1 MKYTEE
7 EIKSMNMTR
16 LQQLA
21 KSDLSQYTESEQQLI
36 KREAHKKKGLY
47 NTDPARHIKYYK

>member
-7 EIKSMNMTR
+7 EIKSMNMTL

-21 KSDLSQYTESEQQLI
+21 KSDLSEYTESEQQLI
-36 KREAHKKKGLY
+36 KREAHKKRGLY
-47 NTDPARHIKYYK
+47 ATDPSRNHKY

>member
-7 EIKSMNMTR
+7 EIKSMNMAR

-21 KSDLSQYTESEQQLI
+21 KSDLSQYTEREQQLI

-47 NTDPARHIKYYK
+47 NTDPARNLKYYK

>member
-7 EIKSMNMTR
+7 EIKSMNMTL

-21 KSDLSQYTESEQQLI
+21 KSDLSEYTESEQQLI
-36 KREAHKKKGLY
+36 KRQAHKKRGLY
-47 NTDPARHIKYYK
+47 KTDPARNHKYQ

>member
-7 EIKSMNMTR
+7 EIKSMNMSR

-21 KSDLSQYTESEQQLI
+21 KSDLSQYTEREQQLI
-36 KREAHKKKGLY
+36 KREAHKKRGLY
-47 NTDPARHIKYYK
+47 ETDPARNHKY

>member
-7 EIKSMNMTR
+7 EIKSMNMAR

-21 KSDLSQYTESEQQLI
+21 KSDLSQYTESEQMLI
-36 KREAHKKKGLY
+36 RREAHKKRGLY
-47 NTDPARHIKYYK
+47 ETDPVRNHKY

>member
-7 EIKSMNMTR
+7 EIKSMNMTL

-21 KSDLSQYTESEQQLI
+21 KSDLREYTESEQQLI
-36 KREAHKKKGLY
+36 RREAHKKRGLY
-47 NTDPARHIKYYK
+47 ETDPSRNHKY

>member
-7 EIKSMNMTR
+7 EIKSMNMTL

-21 KSDLSQYTESEQQLI
+21 KSDLREYTESEQQLI
-36 KREAHKKKGLY
+36 KREAHKKRGLY
-47 NTDPARHIKYYK
+47 ATDPSRNHKY

>member
-36 KREAHKKKGLY
+36 RREAHKKKGLY